1 MKTVKNLV
9 QDKLFKRFADI
20 FEKDLFQEIVEI
32 GIYQKC
38 DKGDLL
44 IDIGHEMTHIPLIID
59 GVVKMMRE
67 DQNEEEILLYFLE
80 PGDTCAV
87 SFVNCINKRKSMF
100 RGIVEKDTECILIPV
115 NKIEEW
121 MVNYKSWREFIID
134 RYHNRL
140 IELVETINS
149 LAFSSL
155 DNRLSTYLSNQMK
168 IMHSKKLKIT
178 HQEIANDLHSS
189 RVVISRLLKILEHKG
204 DIKLGRKKI
213 KIKNLQLAD

>member
-121 MVNYKSWREFIID
+121 MVNYK
-134 RYHNRL
+134 
-140 IELVETINS
+140 
-149 LAFSSL
+149 
-155 DNRLSTYLSNQMK
+155 
-168 IMHSKKLKIT
+168 
-178 HQEIANDLHSS
+178 
-189 RVVISRLLKILEHKG
+189 
-204 DIKLGRKKI
+204 
-213 KIKNLQLAD
+213 